1 MNEQWQQGRKRERGQ
16 STAEF
21 VMVLPALL
29 LFFFLMVDFG
39 WMLKNWIVITNTA
52 REVAR
57 CAVVDNC
64 SLSGSAVTPKQL
76 ALGKPAGGGNPALK
90 GRFEQ
95 GITSNLRNAA
105 VQVRYIEQTN
115 NNTAGPGDSLV
126 VCVSGNNKYISPVI
140 PFLSMVTGNPS
151 VLPDPLPIRAREEM
165 LLERTPTFALDGQG
179 ECVWP

>member
-1 MNEQWQQGRKRERGQ
+1 MNEQGQQTRKRERGQ

-21 VMVLPALL
+21 VLVLPALL

-64 SLSGSAVTPKQL
+64 SLNGTSVTPQEL
-76 ALGKPAGGGNPALK
+76 ALGDGTET
-90 GRFEQ
+90 GRLEA
-95 GITSNLRNAA
+95 GITSNMTGAA
-105 VQVRYIEQTN
+105 VQLRYIEQTGN
-115 NNTAGPGDSLV
+115 NAAGPGDSLV
-126 VCVSGNNKYISPVI
+126 VCVSGNNEYISPVI

-151 VLPDPLPIRAREEM
+151 ALPDPLPIRAREEM
-165 LLERTPTFALDGQG
+165 LLERTPTFTLDGQG
-179 ECVWP
+179 ECTWP

>member
-1 MNEQWQQGRKRERGQ
+1 
-16 STAEF
+16 
-21 VMVLPALL
+21 MVLPALL

-57 CAVVDNC
+57 CAIVDNC
-64 SLSGSAVTPKQL
+64 SLSGVSVTPKEL
-76 ALGKPAGGGNPALK
+76 ALGKAAGGGNPALK

-105 VQVRYIEQTN
+105 VQVRYIEQTGN
-115 NNTAGPGDSLV
+115 NAASPGDSLV

-140 PFLSMVTGNPS
+140 PFLSMVTGNPA

>member
-1 MNEQWQQGRKRERGQ
+1 MSEQPKHRFNRERAQ

-64 SLSGSAVTPKQL
+64 SLNGVSVTPQQL
-76 ALGKPAGGGNPALK
+76 ALGDGTEVGRLQAGL
-90 GRFEQ
+90 
-95 GITSNLRNAA
+95 TTNLTNAA
-105 VQVRYIEQTN
+105 VQVRYIENTGN
-115 NNTAGPGDSLV
+115 NAAGPGDGLV

-165 LLERTPTFALDGQG
+165 LLERAPTFTTDGQG